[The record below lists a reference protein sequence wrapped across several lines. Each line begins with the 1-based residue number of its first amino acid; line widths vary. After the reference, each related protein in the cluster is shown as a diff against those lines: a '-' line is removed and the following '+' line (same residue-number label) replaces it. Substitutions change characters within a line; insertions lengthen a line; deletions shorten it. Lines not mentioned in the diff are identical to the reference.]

1 MNIHQSFLA
10 YVRAAITQLGAD
22 GILPADLDMSK
33 ISVEPPREASHG
45 DISTNAAMVLS
56 KAANMKPR
64 DIAKHLAAR
73 LGALDAV
80 ASAEIAGP
88 GFINLILT
96 PDKWREVLAE
106 ILIAGIDYGDS
117 DFGGGAKV
125 NVEYVSANPTG
136 PLHVAHARG
145 AVIGDTLANLMTK
158 AGFDVTTEYYI
169 NDAGAQV
176 EALARSAHLRYRE
189 ALGEDIGVI
198 PEGLY
203 PGEYMIPVGTALLA
217 EYGDAYKDA
226 DETAWLPVFRDFAI
240 DRMMDAVKTD
250 LAALGIEQDV
260 FTSERALIDA
270 GAVEELLATLD
281 NKGLIYTGVLE
292 PPKGKKTQD
301 WEPRPQMLFRATEF
315 GDDVDRPMKKSDG
328 TWTYF
333 ANDIANHLDKFK
345 RGFPI
350 MIDIFGADHGG
361 YVNRMKAAVTAM
373 SSGEADLEIK
383 LCQMVHLKKNG
394 EPMRM
399 SKRAGNFVTLRELV
413 EEVGRDVVR
422 FIMLTRKQDSQMEF
436 DLDKALEQSRDNP
449 IFYVQYA
456 HARCRSVLRNA
467 ATLIAECELTWSA
480 LARVDMTALNDPAEM
495 DLIKLM
501 AGWPRLIDS
510 AAEAREPHRVAYY
523 LQDLAECF
531 HALWNKGKDD
541 ARLRFI
547 HEDDTARTLARLAL
561 VQGVAT
567 VIASGLK
574 ICGVTPVEE
583 LR

>member
-22 GILPADLDMSK
+22 GILPAELDMSK

-260 FTSERALIDA
+260 FTSERALVDA

-281 NKGLIYTGVLE
+281 TKGLIYTGVLE
-292 PPKGKKTQD
+292 QPKGKKTQD

-413 EEVGRDVVR
+413 DEVGRDVVR

-495 DLIKLM
+495 EMIKLM
-501 AGWPRLIDS
+501 AGWPRLIES

-531 HALWNKGKDD
+531 HTLWNKGKDD

>member
-22 GILPADLDMSK
+22 GILPAELDMSK

-96 PDKWREVLAE
+96 PEKWREVLAE

-260 FTSERALIDA
+260 FTSECALIDA

-281 NKGLIYTGVLE
+281 TKGLIYTGVLE
-292 PPKGKKTQD
+292 PPKGKKPQD

-373 SSGEADLEIK
+373 SGGEAELEIK

-413 EEVGRDVVR
+413 DEVGRDVVR

-467 ATLIAECELTWSA
+467 ATLIAECELTSSA
-480 LARVDMTALNDPAEM
+480 LARADMTALNDPAEM
-495 DLIKLM
+495 ELIKLM

-510 AAEAREPHRVAYY
+510 AAETREPHRVAYY

>member
-22 GILPADLDMSK
+22 GILPAELDMSK

-495 DLIKLM
+495 ELIKLM

-531 HALWNKGKDD
+531 HTLWNKGKDD

>member
-22 GILPADLDMSK
+22 GILPAELDMSK

-531 HALWNKGKDD
+531 HTLWNKGKDD

>member
-125 NVEYVSANPTG
+125 NVEFVSANPTG

-373 SSGEADLEIK
+373 SSGEANLEIQ

-413 EEVGRDVVR
+413 DEVGRDVVR

-531 HALWNKGKDD
+531 HTLWNKGKDD

>member
-22 GILPADLDMSK
+22 GILPAELDMSK

-217 EYGDAYKDA
+217 EYGDAYNDA

-301 WEPRPQMLFRATEF
+301 WEPRPQILFRATEF

-413 EEVGRDVVR
+413 DEVGRDVVR

-495 DLIKLM
+495 ELIKLM

-531 HALWNKGKDD
+531 HTLWNKGKDD

>member
-22 GILPADLDMSK
+22 GILPAELDMSK

-301 WEPRPQMLFRATEF
+301 WEPRPQILFRATEF

-413 EEVGRDVVR
+413 DEVGRDVVR

-495 DLIKLM
+495 ELIKLM
-501 AGWPRLIDS
+501 AGWPRLIES

>member
-22 GILPADLDMSK
+22 GILPAELDMSK

-250 LAALGIEQDV
+250 LAALGIEQNV

-301 WEPRPQMLFRATEF
+301 WEPRPQILFRATEF

-413 EEVGRDVVR
+413 DEVGRDVVR

-495 DLIKLM
+495 ELIKLM

-531 HALWNKGKDD
+531 HTLWNKGKDD